1 MLIRTE
7 SALEV
12 FKISIQIII
21 VLSIL
26 TLVFFTF
33 AVTLAIKAQKRKTQT
48 GLEGMIGEIGETL
61 SDLNPEGQ
69 IRIHGEIWNAVSYD
83 NQIIEKNSKVQ
94 VLEVHNLKLIV
105 KKI

>member
-1 MLIRTE
+1 
-7 SALEV
+7 
-12 FKISIQIII
+12 
-21 VLSIL
+21 
-26 TLVFFTF
+26 
-33 AVTLAIKAQKRKTQT
+33 
-48 GLEGMIGEIGETL
+48 MIGEIGETL